1 MDDSAATDS
10 AKGPPERARPA
21 GPLPLFDAAFLS
33 SIIDTVADPVFVK
46 DRAHR
51 WVLLNDAFC
60 RFMGH
65 AREDLLGR
73 SDPDFFPPEEAR
85 IFWARDDKVFENGD
99 RDINEERLTD
109 SAGVTHVI
117 ITKKDRF
124 RDAQGASYLVG
135 VIRDVTN
142 LRQAQEAL
150 EAHRA
155 HLEDLIRDRTAALSA
170 TNAQLRDEIEQRQR
184 AEEERRVL
192 DAHMQQVQKLES
204 MGLMAGGIAHDFNNL
219 LSGILGNA
227 DLALAQLGDG
237 DPTRPHLTEIR
248 RAALRS
254 AGLTNQMLAYSGRGH
269 FRIETVDLNALV
281 QDLDDLLQAGMTRK
295 VTFRHEFAAFLP
307 PVRVDAAQVR
317 QVVMN
322 LITNAAEAI
331 HDAAGTVTV
340 RTSTLDHPGGLVPD
354 GVLHWILTPGR
365 YVAFTVQ
372 DTGCGLDPDNL
383 ARIFEPFFST
393 KSHGRGLGLA
403 AVLGIVRG
411 HKGALTIRTALGQG
425 STFGM
430 LLPAADPQDAV
441 DPDSPRVLPNHDW
454 RGQGTILVVD
464 DDPMVRAVMIGMLET
479 FGFQVR
485 AAPSGRHALL
495 ELDRMEERPVLV
507 MLDLTMPEM
516 SGSET
521 LSELRQRHPELRVL
535 LTSGFSEHDALVE
548 ADDFLQKPF
557 TFDMLRTKV
566 RGLVERD

>member
-1 MDDSAATDS
+1 VDDNAPTASD
-10 AKGPPERARPA
+10 KGPPERTRPA
-21 GPLPLFDAAFLS
+21 GPLPRFDAAFLS
-33 SIIDTVADPVFVK
+33 AIIDTVADPVFVK

-51 WVLLNDAFC
+51 WVLLNDAYC

-73 SDPDFFPPEEAR
+73 SDPDFFPAGEAR
-85 IFWARDDKVFENGD
+85 VFWARDDKVFESGAQ
-99 RDINEERLTD
+99 DINEERFTD
-109 SAGVTHVI
+109 AAGVTHVV

-124 RDAQGASYLVG
+124 SDAQGVPYLVG
-135 VIRDVTN
+135 VIRDVTD

-150 EAHRA
+150 ELHRS
-155 HLEDLIRDRTAALSA
+155 HLEDLVRERTAALLT
-170 TNAQLRDEIEQRQR
+170 TNARLRDEIEQRRR
-184 AEEERRVL
+184 AEEERRAL

-204 MGLMAGGIAHDFNNL
+204 LGLMAGGIAHDFNNL

-227 DLALAQLGDG
+227 DLALARLGDK
-237 DPTRPHLTEIR
+237 DPTRPYVAEIR

-281 QDLDDLLQAGMTRK
+281 QELDDLLQAGMTRK
-295 VTFRHEFAAFLP
+295 VTFRHEFADSLP
-307 PVRVDAAQVR
+307 PIRVDAAQVR

-331 HDAAGTVTV
+331 QDETGTVTV
-340 RTSTLDHPGGLVPD
+340 GTSVVDHPGGPVPN
-354 GVLHWILTPGR
+354 GVLHWTLRPGR
-365 YVAFTVQ
+365 YVAFNVQ
-372 DTGCGLDPDNL
+372 DTGCGLDPETM
-383 ARIFEPFFST
+383 ARIFDPFFST
-393 KSHGRGLGLA
+393 KSQGRGLGLA

-411 HKGALTIRTALGQG
+411 HNGALTIRTTLGQG

-430 LLPAADPQDAV
+430 LLPAADLKDFA
-441 DPDSPRVLPNHDW
+441 DSDSPRALPEHDW

-464 DDPMVRAVMIGMLET
+464 DDPMVRSVMVGMLET

-485 AAPSGRHALL
+485 AAAGGKCALR
-495 ELDRMEERPVLV
+495 ELDRMDEKPVLV

-521 LSELRQRHPELRVL
+521 LSELRRRHPGLRVL

-557 TFDMLRTKV
+557 TFEMLRTKV